1 MALKAGPHITSSNS
15 LNGLESSKRIY
26 YLQNH
31 GSEYLLARIDYQLNI
46 ESEYSLSRVDYQLN
60 HGSEYSIARIYS
72 QPNLRLGRARSL
84 ERTQIS
90 SHGYWLF
97 LLCCASGGP
106 QSPPSLPGCSL
117 NGPEKQQAYTLSGSS
132 LNSLERSKRI
142 HYQDVH

>member
-72 QPNLRLGRARSL
+72 QPNLRPGPGKISRAYADILS
-84 ERTQIS
+84 
-90 SHGYWLF
+90 WLLAVF
-97 LLCCASGGP
+97 TLLRVGGGP
-106 QSPPSLPGCSL
+106 SPLP
-117 NGPEKQQAYTLSGSS
+117 PYQA
-132 LNSLERSKRI
+132 
-142 HYQDVH
+142 VH